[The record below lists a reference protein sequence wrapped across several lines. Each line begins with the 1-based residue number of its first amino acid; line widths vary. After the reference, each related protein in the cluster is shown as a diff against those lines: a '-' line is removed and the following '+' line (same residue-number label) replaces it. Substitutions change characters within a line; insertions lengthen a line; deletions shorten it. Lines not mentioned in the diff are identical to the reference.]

1 MEDIHIKKQ
10 EIEAKLEDEKANIQ
24 WLQESLQKSDQLTNN
39 MLNILSSFEERLC
52 KLEDTILPV
61 HKETTD
67 LQRRQDNV
75 DKTLVLLDDV
85 LSFHSVSSNLKPII
99 EEGPTGHLTEYLE
112 SMEKIDHA
120 ISFFEKN
127 NPDSIELSVLRSLNE
142 SGKESLEKEFLT
154 LLKRNSKAVPPVTI
168 QDILNAMAENADAVS
183 QISEE
188 ETQIEH
194 FSERNMN
201 ELATIANWFTSHK
214 KSTDFMNVYS
224 QIRAHKL
231 VESLQGVK
239 EDDFKFNYENLIG
252 KKKQPAAPTGSRRQT
267 DVFQRKRLGPRRS
280 TRQHIES
287 MYGVKGSKSNTD
299 NTEEDEN
306 REVNTFIKC
315 TYALLK
321 LMQSEKQLMQT
332 IIPAERQVPVFSH
345 LVQQTLSMY
354 YTDAENVCLNA
365 RKVSKLDHTAIQV
378 ILPLAKCLSLVK
390 SDFDPL
396 LKGVNVDTRK
406 KFLSV
411 GQLVDDTGLKILN
424 EFIERLKEPEKHGNM
439 PKDGT
444 VHQVTSNVMIFLEEL
459 NGYLDTTAAI
469 VSSNDPNASKAVLD
483 AYSIKRTASSYM
495 SKILGSLS
503 GNLMQKSKIY
513 DTSALQSIFMLNN
526 YNYIV
531 KSLHKIGIMSMLQE
545 NGEPDL
551 EGRYNEFLE
560 TELESY
566 ERSWIRVTHH
576 LEQSAG
582 ERSID
587 AKGGHLKDKQK
598 QAIKEKFKGF
608 NTDIEDIK
616 QLHCQYTVPDME
628 LKKRIYDRIC
638 DLVVP
643 KYTAFLQRYRDVH
656 FTKNVEKYVKF
667 DIDEVRV
674 LIGNIYAVEQSM
686 R

>member
-378 ILPLAKCLSLVK
+378 VLPLAKCLSLVK

-459 NGYLDTTAAI
+459 NGYLDTTATI

-587 AKGGHLKDKQK
+587 AKSGHLKDKQK